1 MGLTK
6 KQKTILHVAKS
17 KLGLDDATY
26 RDALQAY
33 AGVRSSND
41 LDYDGFLQVMKH
53 FDRCGFKSG
62 YSRGGFKTRT
72 KRAPGMATD
81 AQVRKIKAT
90 WLSLD
95 NYYEPGTEWK
105 ALRGFLKKR
114 FRVEHENFLT
124 FVRASDVIEALKAIA
139 SR

>member
-17 KLGLDDATY
+17 KLGLDEETY

-33 AGVRSSND
+33 GGVRSSID
-41 LDYDGFLQVMKH
+41 LDYEGFLQVMGH
-53 FDRCGFKSG
+53 FERSGFKDRRQTTDDG
-62 YSRGGFKTRT
+62 RRTR
-72 KRAPGMATD
+72 PGMATD
-81 AQVRKIKAT
+81 AQIRKIKAM
-90 WLSLD
+90 WLALD
-95 NYYEPGTEWK
+95 NYYEKGVEWK

-124 FVRASDVIEALKAIA
+124 FRKAASVIEALKAIA
-139 SR
+139 GRH